1 MTRNLTATLVD
12 ELRARIVDGSFAPGE
27 KLPSENTLIAEH
39 GVSRTVV
46 REAITRLQAEGLVH
60 TRRGAGSFALIPPAA
75 AEGGATAARAAK
87 TLDERRHLL
96 AFRAA
101 IESEA
106 AALAAGRR
114 TGGQLALLDAALAAF
129 DAAGDNP
136 ASAMS
141 CDFDFHRSVA
151 EASGNPYI
159 IDAITGF
166 GPAMIAMPPHRL
178 DAAAGGRLP
187 AESRLARVAAEHRSI
202 RDAIE
207 AGDGLAAAAAMRT
220 HLANSRR
227 RLDGRSGEA

>member
-75 AEGGATAARAAK
+75 AEGGATAARAAR

-114 TGGQLALLDAALAAF
+114 TGAQLALLDAALDAF

-141 CDFDFHRSVA
+141 GDFDFHRSVA

-178 DAAAGGRLP
+178 DAAGRLP
-187 AESRLARVAAEHRSI
+187 GESRLAQVAAEHRSI

-227 RLDGRSGEA
+227 RLEAEPGQS